1 MELVGTFK
9 LIEVFVG
16 LEVFQNFSKSPN
28 SFWTGAFFP
37 DEASK
42 DLSFEPT
49 FIQFALKY
57 KISQVAEGGHP
68 DQPRWLK
75 S

>member
-1 MELVGTFK
+1 MKLVGTLK

-16 LEVFQNFSKSPN
+16 LEVVFQNFSKSPS
-28 SFWTGAFFP
+28 SFWTGEFFP

-49 FIQFALKY
+49 PIQFALKY
-57 KISQVAEGGHP
+57 EISQ
-68 DQPRWLK
+68 
-75 S
+75 